1 MYIMKGKDKKMA
13 EKKIRSIGIVTG
25 GGDAPGMNAAVRA
38 VARAALDNGIKVFG
52 VRNAYKGLVEDDMIE
67 LDELKLSNII
77 NRAGTFLYTDRYNK
91 FMDPEY
97 VKKAI
102 SVCRAK
108 EIDLIVCIGGDGT
121 FRGARDLVK
130 YGMPCIGIP
139 ATIDND
145 MASSDYTIGF
155 DTALNTC
162 VTLIDSLRD
171 TCESHARCN
180 VVEIMGRGAG
190 YLTVEAGIAG
200 GATEIIANEFYPKKA
215 DDPVDDPKARSFD
228 YEAADKLCEK
238 ILASRNIS
246 GNDILGKRGYIVAI
260 SENMLPVKEDGK
272 TIAYAEKLASYINSK
287 IGEKAPG
294 FEETGCETRFVRPAH
309 IQRGG
314 TPTFRD
320 RYIPSLMGMK
330 AVDLML
336 QGVENVV
343 LVVREDKVTPIDLS
357 YAIEMDNLTKGKKTE
372 AQLCEEFSPEIVKEM
387 KERIAYREAELKE
400 LYRVNSSISI

>member
-1 MYIMKGKDKKMA
+1 MKGKDKKMA

-121 FRGARDLVK
+121 FRGATDLSNH
-130 YGMPCIGIP
+130 GIPCIGIP

-145 MASSDYTIGF
+145 ITSTDNTIGF
-155 DTALNTC
+155 DTAMNT
-162 VTLIDSLRD
+162 VIDVVDKLRD

-180 VVEIMGRGAG
+180 VVEVMGRGAG
-190 YLTVEAGIAG
+190 DIALNTAIASGATAAVVPEFPYDDDSICRRIKKGREMGKRNFIIIVSEGVGSEYGPALAKKIEAATGVETKFARLAHIVRGGNPTLVDRVFASKLGVFAVEA
-200 GATEIIANEFYPKKA
+200 
-215 DDPVDDPKARSFD
+215 
-228 YEAADKLCEK
+228 L
-238 ILASRNIS
+238 L
-246 GNDILGKRGYIVAI
+246 RGE
-260 SENMLPVKEDGK
+260 S
-272 TIAYAEKLASYINSK
+272 
-287 IGEKAPG
+287 
-294 FEETGCETRFVRPAH
+294 
-309 IQRGG
+309 
-314 TPTFRD
+314 
-320 RYIPSLMGMK
+320 
-330 AVDLML
+330 
-336 QGVENVV
+336 NVV
-343 LVVREDKVTPIDLS
+343 VCERAGELMTLDINFALT
-357 YAIEMDNLTKGKKTE
+357 MDNMYKNTLKPGQLDKFNEEEIE
-372 AQLCEEFSPEIVKEM
+372 AM
-387 KERIAYREAELKE
+387 KERIDARTANLMK
-400 LYRVNSSISI
+400 LYTVENKINI